1 MTEGS
6 ASPVRVAFLASGA
19 GSNVGA
25 LLEGRG
31 REQGPREGRNP
42 EAAHSRRGPKN
53 PPSQPAPEG
62 ASGSGDVPPWEPVL
76 LVSDRPGA
84 GALEVAEGAGVPT
97 RLLPGG
103 GDPGALEEV
112 LEGAGVDLVVLAGYL
127 RLVPE
132 GVVARWR
139 NRILNIHPSL
149 LPAFGGKGMFGRRV
163 HEAVLAS
170 GARVSG
176 ATVHLVNERFDEGR
190 IVAQWPVPVLAGDDA
205 SALAARIL
213 AVEHRLYPLAV
224 AWVCRALRDD
234 PRAEPPPLDLD
245 SAAPG
250 SPFAWS
256 GLTFP

>member
-6 ASPVRVAFLASGA
+6 ASPLRVAFLASGA

-25 LLEGRG
+25 LLPAAPRG
-31 REQGPREGRNP
+31 G
-42 EAAHSRRGPKN
+42 
-53 PPSQPAPEG
+53 
-62 ASGSGDVPPWEPVL
+62 WEPVL
-76 LVSDRPGA
+76 LLSDREGA
-84 GALEVAEGAGVPT
+84 GALQVAEEAGVPT
-97 RLLPGG
+97 RVLPA
-103 GDPGALEEV
+103 GDDADALERA
-112 LEGAGVDLVVLAGYL
+112 LEAAGAELLVLAGYL

-132 GVVARWR
+132 GVVTRWR
-139 NRILNIHPSL
+139 DRILNIHPSL

-176 ATVHLVNERFDEGR
+176 ATVHFVNERFDEGR

-205 SALAARIL
+205 PALAARIL

-224 AWVCRALRDD
+224 AWVCRALQKNPDS
-234 PRAEPPPLDLD
+234 APPPLDLD
-245 SAAPG
+245 PATPG
-250 SPFAWS
+250 SLVASS